1 MAKSYEDIGK
11 EANEFITKGYPNSG
25 TFKIAA
31 ETQTPN
37 GVTIKSTGTRGFD
50 FKKDSIEEKLSAE
63 VEPKFKVDNYE
74 FSGKFSTLGEFEGGL
89 TVDNIANQG
98 VKLEGK
104 GIHSDTDGNS
114 VKGGASFK
122 NDVVA
127 LKGGF
132 KLPFSKTATH
142 TNITGELTLRHENLF
157 GGVDVKY
164 DHPLPA
170 PEGKAQPEYR
180 LISLKG
186 GYISKEQQAVA
197 SLESQRNKDKS
208 TSDKNPYLSIL
219 NMFYMYSISDA
230 LKFGFG
236 VSVEKQNLK
245 GIEVHAATDYKIDKS
260 TSVKSKFSFVSS
272 SASTPDNR
280 DFRIGLA
287 AKQNVSERVNVTV
300 GADIN
305 ARSLIGTPGKCTTGT
320 TKPHSFGFEIKF
332 Q

>member
-104 GIHSDTDGNS
+104 GIHSDADGNS
-114 VKGGASFK
+114 VKGTASFK
-122 NDVVA
+122 NDAVA

-157 GGVDVKY
+157 GG
-164 DHPLPA
+164 LMSNMTTLF
-170 PEGKAQPEYR
+170 R
-180 LISLKG
+180 LLR
-186 GYISKEQQAVA
+186 A
-197 SLESQRNKDKS
+197 RPN
-208 TSDKNPYLSIL
+208 L
-219 NMFYMYSISDA
+219 N
-230 LKFGFG
+230 
-236 VSVEKQNLK
+236 
-245 GIEVHAATDYKIDKS
+245 
-260 TSVKSKFSFVSS
+260 
-272 SASTPDNR
+272 
-280 DFRIGLA
+280 
-287 AKQNVSERVNVTV
+287 TV
-300 GADIN
+300 
-305 ARSLIGTPGKCTTGT
+305 
-320 TKPHSFGFEIKF
+320 
-332 Q
+332 